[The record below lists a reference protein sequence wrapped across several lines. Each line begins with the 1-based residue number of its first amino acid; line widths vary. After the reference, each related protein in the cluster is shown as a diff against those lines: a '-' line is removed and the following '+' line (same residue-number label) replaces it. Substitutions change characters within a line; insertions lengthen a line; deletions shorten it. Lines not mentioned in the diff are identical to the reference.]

1 MSEDK
6 KAPDK
11 KTELVL
17 NKKEAELSKSLPPM
31 KQELENKYWQELSQC
46 TSYID
51 DKGQERLKKA
61 LDLAFRAHDGQVR
74 LSGDPYI
81 EHLVE
86 VTKILASYRLDCTT
100 LCTGLLHDLVEENT
114 GVSLEYVTEHF
125 DKELSDLIGDVTN
138 LTKRFAREET
148 KQEQNKEDGK
158 KNGKKGAKKAENK
171 ASGKSEEVAKKFTR
185 LGGKEAADEN
195 LRKIFL
201 VMARDLRAILV
212 KFADRLHNLR
222 TLEFC
227 APEVQT
233 TIANETL
240 DIFAPIA
247 SRLGVWE
254 FKAELENL
262 AFKYARP
269 EEYRDLSRELEAV
282 RPTFVA
288 VMDKIVA
295 TLREKLAELHVENE
309 LEYRFKHLY
318 SIYRKKVRSHKSL
331 AEIYDL
337 AAIRVLVPTVE
348 DCYMIFGLVHS
359 LWSPMNG
366 RIKDY
371 IAHPKPNNYRC
382 LHTTVIGPDEVPVEI
397 QIRTFEMHKVNEVG
411 VAAHWAYKEGK
422 VSADKSRRDVFAELY
437 PWIRALFDCSGE
449 SGESSE
455 VGEHVKFSVP
465 SNEVFAF
472 TPLGDVVNLPMG
484 STPIDFAYR
493 VHSEVGNRCVGA
505 LVNDRMVP
513 LTYKLYTGDRVE
525 IKTAKN
531 GTPSRDWLRICASH
545 QALSKIRA
553 WFKRER
559 REENIVCGRE
569 AVKAELK
576 RLRLADLLNNEEVM
590 LQAANQLS
598 FLTGDDLLASVGYG
612 ETSALQAVS
621 RIQSVL
627 PKQEALPEIPLPENA
642 QQVTK
647 RTGPG
652 HEVIVEN
659 VDTILTKMA
668 RCCMPVPGDEII
680 GYITV
685 GSGVSV
691 HRRDCLNFAHLAAIH
706 PERIV
711 KCAWNSCAMQ
721 AASKTYWVHIV
732 IEAWDRSG
740 LVGDLLACLT
750 EIRVNVKS
758 CQALTSGEKAK
769 VKLSVEVTGNKQ
781 LEEALKRLRGV
792 KGVFSAVRSR
802 NR

>member
-1 MSEDK
+1 MGEDK
-6 KAPDK
+6 KSSEK
-11 KTELVL
+11 KSELVSG
-17 NKKEAELSKSLPPM
+17 KKEVNLSKELP
-31 KQELENKYWQELSQC
+31 QFRQQLEDKYWADLAQC
-46 TSYID
+46 VSYLD
-51 DKGQERLKKA
+51 EERLKKVRKA

-81 EHLVE
+81 DHLVE
-86 VTKILASYRLDCTT
+86 VTKILASYRLDSTT
-100 LCTGLLHDLVEENT
+100 LCTGLLHDLIEENT
-114 GVSLEYVTEHF
+114 GVSLDYVTELF
-125 DKELSDLIGDVTN
+125 GKELSDLIDDVTN
-138 LTKRFAREET
+138 LTKRFARQEHKEE
-148 KQEQNKEDGK
+148 EKEEHKDRRQVK
-158 KNGKKGAKKAENK
+158 E
-171 ASGKSEEVAKKFTR
+171 FTR

-201 VMARDLRAILV
+201 VIARDLRAILV

-227 APEVQT
+227 AAEVQKN
-233 TIANETL
+233 IARETL

-262 AFKYARP
+262 AFKYAFP
-269 EEYRDLSRELEAV
+269 EDYLTLSRELEEV
-282 RPTFVA
+282 RPAFVS

-295 TLREKLAELHVENE
+295 TLREKLQELSVEND

-331 AEIYDL
+331 SEIYDL

-359 LWSPMNG
+359 LWSPMHG

-382 LHTTVIGPDEVPVEI
+382 LHTTVVGPDDVPVEI

-422 VSADKSRRDVFAELY
+422 VSADKSRRDIFADLY
-437 PWIRALFDCSGE
+437 PWIRALLDCSGE
-449 SGESSE
+449 DSSD

-472 TPLGDVVNLPMG
+472 TPLGDVVNLPIG
-484 STPIDFAYR
+484 ATPIDFAYR

-505 LVNDRMVP
+505 LVNGRMVP
-513 LTYKLYTGDRVE
+513 LTYKLSTGDKVE

-531 GTPSRDWLRICASH
+531 GTPSRDWLRICTSH
-545 QALSKIRA
+545 QALSKIRG

-559 REENIVCGRE
+559 REENIICGRE

-576 RLRLADLLNNEEVM
+576 RLRLEELLNNEEIM
-590 LQAANQLS
+590 LKAAQQLS
-598 FLTGDDLLASVGYG
+598 FLSGDDLLASVGYG

-621 RIQSVL
+621 RLQNAL
-627 PKQEALPEIPLPENA
+627 PKTETLPEIPLPDSSQTE
-642 QQVTK
+642 VK
-647 RTGPG
+647 RSGSG
-652 HEVIVEN
+652 REVIVEN

-691 HRRDCLNFAHLAAIH
+691 HRSDCLNFAHLSEVH

-711 KCAWNSCAMQ
+711 KCAWNTSSVQ
-721 AASKTYWVHIV
+721 TSKTYWVHIV

-740 LVGDLLACLT
+740 LVGELLACLSD
-750 EIRVNVKS
+750 IRVSVKS
-758 CQALTSGEKAK
+758 CQALTAGDKAK

-781 LEEALKRLRGV
+781 LEEALKRLRSV
-792 KGVFSAVRSR
+792 KSVFSAVRSK